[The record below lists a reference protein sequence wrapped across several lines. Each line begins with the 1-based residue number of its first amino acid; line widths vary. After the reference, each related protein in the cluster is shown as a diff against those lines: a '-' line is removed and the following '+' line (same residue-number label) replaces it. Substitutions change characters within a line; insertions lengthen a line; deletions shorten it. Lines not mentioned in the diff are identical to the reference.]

1 MKIALKI
8 VVVFLFLISFSVLY
22 SYGLNRYS
30 NRMNL
35 VNVST
40 VPIQSL
46 RSQEDADL
54 QTSLRNKLSTD
65 AKLRNLIAEKKLS
78 IGLVDLMDPANVRF
92 AQINGDEMMYAA
104 SLPKIAVLL
113 ASMDAIE
120 KGELKETS
128 EIKSDMFQMINKS
141 NNQATT
147 RMIDRIGFEKI
158 EEVLTDPQY
167 ELYNKENGGGLW
179 VGKRYAAGGQ
189 RHPDPLLGLSH
200 AATATQVCRFYYLML
215 NGKLVNKNRSKQM
228 MDIMS
233 NPGLHHKFVNTLE
246 RIAPHAKLFRKS
258 GSWENFHSDSIM
270 VLGPERRYIL
280 VALAED
286 SQGEAMMRNLV
297 NTVEEVLKI
306 KG

>member
-8 VVVFLFLISFSVLY
+8 AVVFLFLISVSVLY

-30 NRMNL
+30 NRANL
-35 VNVST
+35 VDFNT

-46 RSQEDADL
+46 RSQEDANL
-54 QTSLRNKLSTD
+54 QISLRNKLSTD

-78 IGLVDLMDPANVRF
+78 VGLVDLMDPANVRF

-246 RIAPHAKLFRKS
+246 KIAPRAKLFRKS

-286 SQGEAMMRNLV
+286 PQGEVMMRNLV